1 MARQPAAR
9 VGESAA
15 PLRRIADMTV
25 GETAWTNPLAYI
37 IEKNGKIPTGRYFV
51 EDQYTISIAK
61 DGSNDMKITRLQTGF
76 EVDLSES
83 EAAIFE

>member
-1 MARQPAAR
+1 MARQPATR
-9 VGESAA
+9 VGEEDA
-15 PLRRIADMTV
+15 PVRRIADMQV
-25 GETAWTNPLAYI
+25 GETAWTSPLAYI
-37 IEKNGKIPTGRYFV
+37 SEKNGRIPTGRYFV
-51 EDQYTISIAK
+51 EDQYTISMAK